1 MQGRC
6 AKAPQHGNSES
17 LAPGGQDGS
26 SRHTGHAA
34 AGAGGVASPKRGESG
49 DPGAGEGGEEGTGM
63 GVSLFMFRY
72 ANKAEQRPAEQVQ
85 I

>member
-17 LAPGGQDGS
+17 LAPGGRDGS

-34 AGAGGVASPKRGESG
+34 ASAGGVESPKRGESG

-63 GVSLFMFRY
+63 GVSLFMFR
-72 ANKAEQRPAEQVQ
+72 
-85 I
+85 